1 MHGMSQQKDGSN
13 VGLLLF
19 VRAVRKSDSVAL
31 SHSMTV
37 NDGLI
42 FMWVEAVVA

>member
-1 MHGMSQQKDGSN
+1 MHGMSLQKDGSN

-19 VRAVRKSDSVAL
+19 VRTVRNSDIVTL

-37 NDGLI
+37 NDELKI
-42 FMWVEAVVA
+42 MRVEAVVV